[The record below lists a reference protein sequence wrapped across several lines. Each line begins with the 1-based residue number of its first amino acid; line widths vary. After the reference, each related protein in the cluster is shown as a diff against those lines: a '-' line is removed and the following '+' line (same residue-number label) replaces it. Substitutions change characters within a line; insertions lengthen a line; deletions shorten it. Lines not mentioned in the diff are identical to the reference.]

1 MQIYLARNGVQAGPY
16 TLDELNLML
25 RNGEV
30 VLDDLMWHA
39 GMDQWQ
45 KVGEVTNSQYHYQ
58 PIHAPVIQTQQAE
71 QIQDNPSN
79 TTSDTPKRVSV
90 AELYGRKE
98 QTVAQ
103 DTNQSVSHIHA
114 QNQTQTHTQN
124 STARQSEQVVYAS
137 VSMRFLAVVI
147 NVVLFVLTMLPF
159 MQAFLALNPDPKK
172 MQAGNVDALMA
183 YSQELA
189 SKIPP
194 EVAGLTSILLL
205 GYVLVQS
212 LLILVRG
219 QSFGK
224 LLVGI
229 RTVDA
234 NTLQKPSFVKRVL
247 LRVVVLFIIYQIAF
261 GLNLLVN
268 VGLVL
273 LGVNYFMAANNPK
286 KQGWHDKLAGT
297 VVIKNPKKP
306 S

>member
-58 PIHAPVIQTQQAE
+58 PINAPVIQTQQAE

-79 TTSDTPKRVSV
+79 ATSDTPKRVSV

-103 DTNQSVSHIHA
+103 DTNQSV
-114 QNQTQTHTQN
+114 THTQTQAQSHTQN
-124 STARQSEQVVYAS
+124 NAARQSEQVVYAS

-247 LRVVVLFIIYQIAF
+247 LRVVVLFVIYQIAF

>member
-1 MQIYLARNGVQAGPY
+1 MQIYLARNNVQAGPY
-16 TLDELNLML
+16 TLEQLNLML
-25 RNGEV
+25 ASGEV
-30 VLDDLMWHA
+30 VLDDLMWHS
-39 GMDQWQ
+39 GMSQWQ
-45 KVGEVTNSQYHYQ
+45 KVGEMTQGQYQYR
-58 PIHAPVIQTQQAE
+58 PVLP
-71 QIQDNPSN
+71 DNPQTNQANAATVAATVQSEPN
-79 TTSDTPKRVSV
+79 KRVSV

-98 QTVAQ
+98 SSQPTHQSATPTQTP
-103 DTNQSVSHIHA
+103 TYQSVGA
-114 QNQTQTHTQN
+114 QK
-124 STARQSEQVVYAS
+124 TAKQEQVVYAS
-137 VSMRFLAVVI
+137 IMLRFLAVVI

-159 MQAFLALNPDPKK
+159 MQAFIALNPDPKK
-172 MQAGNVDALMA
+172 MQSGNVETLMA

-261 GLNLLVN
+261 GLSLIVN

-273 LGVNYFMAANNPK
+273 LGINYFMAANNPK

>member
-79 TTSDTPKRVSV
+79 ATSDTPKRVSV

-103 DTNQSVSHIHA
+103 DTSHSVSHTHA
-114 QNQTQTHTQN
+114 QNQTQTRTQN
-124 STARQSEQVVYAS
+124 NTIHQSEQVVYAS

-172 MQAGNVDALMA
+172 MQSGNVDALMA